1 MNDVLVEIVGI
12 LTYIDAG
19 NNENVI
25 MVKIY

>member
-12 LTYIDAG
+12 LTYIEAG

-25 MVKIY
+25 MVRNY